1 MMLIQFAISF
11 GVLALLGLSY
21 YLRRHTSKPA
31 IPFSL
36 FWCLLLTT
44 YIAVLSVGLL
54 HVHFDCMFL
63 WSDCYARGYP
73 NWLFLTK
80 PLILWSPTIWSLI
93 SLSFAA
99 NNFWIFVSERH
110 QYRNV

>member
-1 MMLIQFAISF
+1 MMLIQFTISL

-21 YLRRHTSKPA
+21 YSRRHTSAAA

-80 PLILWSPTIWSLI
+80 PLILWSPSIWSVIALVI
-93 SLSFAA
+93 AVR
-99 NNFWIFVSERH
+99 NFGVAIFGGKVT
-110 QYRNV
+110 Y

>member
-1 MMLIQFAISF
+1 MMLIQFTISF

-21 YLRRHTSKPA
+21 YLRRHTSTAA

-80 PLILWSPTIWSLI
+80 PLILWSPSIWSVIALVI
-93 SLSFAA
+93 AVR
-99 NNFWIFVSERH
+99 NFGVHIFGGKVT
-110 QYRNV
+110 Y

>member
-1 MMLIQFAISF
+1 MSVQFLVSF

-21 YLRRHTSKPA
+21 YLRRHTSKPV

-80 PLILWSPTIWSLI
+80 PLILWSPTLWSLI
-93 SLSFAA
+93 ALGFVARNYYVFIYNRRLS
-99 NNFWIFVSERH
+99 
-110 QYRNV
+110 

>member
-1 MMLIQFAISF
+1 MMFIQFAISF
-11 GVLALLGLSY
+11 GVLAVLGLTY
-21 YLRRHTSKPA
+21 YLRRHTSKAA

-63 WSDCYARGYP
+63 WSDCYAQGYP

-93 SLSFAA
+93 SLGFAA
-99 NNFWIFVSERH
+99 NNFCIFVSERH